1 MTRGYDMKNLF
12 LQIFKFVIVGGLSFV
27 FDFILYY
34 IFTRFISINEMTSQV
49 MSFSISLI
57 FNYMMSMRYVFI
69 SKDSLKKHHE
79 FMIFVTL
86 SILGAGLNW
95 LLFYLMVY
103 ILSVNDLITKIIVAG
118 IVMVFNFVT
127 RKLFIEKNK
136 PRKLGFI
143 GLVE

>member
-1 MTRGYDMKNLF
+1 MTRGYFMKKLF

-27 FDFILYY
+27 LDFILYY
-34 IFTRFISINEMTSQV
+34 IFTRFLSIGEMTSQV

-57 FNYMMSMRYVFI
+57 FNYMMSMRYVFV

-86 SILGAGLNW
+86 SVLGAGLNW

-103 ILSVNDLITKIIVAG
+103 VLSINDLITKIVVAG

-127 RKLFIEKNK
+127 RKLFIEKK
-136 PRKLGFI
+136 
-143 GLVE
+143 

>member
-1 MTRGYDMKNLF
+1 MTKYESLGIMTRGYFMKKLF

-27 FDFILYY
+27 LDFILYY
-34 IFTRFISINEMTSQV
+34 IFTRFLSINEMTSQV
-49 MSFSISLI
+49 MSFSISLV
-57 FNYMMSMRYVFI
+57 FNYMMSMRYVFV

-86 SILGAGLNW
+86 SVLGAGLNW

-103 ILSVNDLITKIIVAG
+103 VLSINDLITKIVVAG

-127 RKLFIEKNK
+127 RKLFIEKK
-136 PRKLGFI
+136 
-143 GLVE
+143 

>member
-1 MTRGYDMKNLF
+1 MTRGYFMKKLF

-27 FDFILYY
+27 LDFILYY
-34 IFTRFISINEMTSQV
+34 IFTRFLSINEMTSQV
-49 MSFSISLI
+49 MSFSISLV
-57 FNYMMSMRYVFI
+57 FNYMMSMKYVFV

-86 SILGAGLNW
+86 SVLGAGLNW

-103 ILSVNDLITKIIVAG
+103 VLSINDLITKIIVAG

-127 RKLFIEKNK
+127 RKLFLEKK
-136 PRKLGFI
+136 
-143 GLVE
+143 

>member
-1 MTRGYDMKNLF
+1 MSRGYFMKKLF

-27 FDFILYY
+27 LDFILYY
-34 IFTRFISINEMTSQV
+34 IFTRFLLINEMTAQV

-57 FNYMMSMRYVFI
+57 FNYLMSMKYVFV

-86 SILGAGLNW
+86 SVLGAGLNW

-103 ILSVNDLITKIIVAG
+103 VLSINDLITKIVVAG
-118 IVMVFNFVT
+118 VVMVFNFVT
-127 RKLFIEKNK
+127 RKLFIEKK
-136 PRKLGFI
+136 
-143 GLVE
+143 

>member
-1 MTRGYDMKNLF
+1 MTRGYFMKKLF

-27 FDFILYY
+27 LDFILYY
-34 IFTRFISINEMTSQV
+34 IFTRFLSINEMTSQV

-57 FNYMMSMRYVFI
+57 FNYMMSMRYVFV

-86 SILGAGLNW
+86 SVLGAGLNW

-103 ILSVNDLITKIIVAG
+103 VLSINDLITKIVVAG

-127 RKLFIEKNK
+127 RKLFIEKK
-136 PRKLGFI
+136 
-143 GLVE
+143 

>member
-1 MTRGYDMKNLF
+1 MTRGYFMKKLF

-27 FDFILYY
+27 LDFILYY
-34 IFTRFISINEMTSQV
+34 IFTRFLSINEMTSQV

-57 FNYMMSMRYVFI
+57 FNYMMSMRYVFV

-86 SILGAGLNW
+86 SVLGAGLNW

-103 ILSVNDLITKIIVAG
+103 VLSINDLITKIVVAG

-127 RKLFIEKNK
+127 RKLFLEKK
-136 PRKLGFI
+136 
-143 GLVE
+143 

>member
-1 MTRGYDMKNLF
+1 MKKLF
-12 LQIFKFVIVGGLSFV
+12 LQIFKFVLVGGLSFIL
-27 FDFILYY
+27 DFILYY
-34 IFTRFISINEMTSQV
+34 VFTRFFLISEMTSQV

-57 FNYMMSMRYVFI
+57 FNYLMSMKYVFV

-86 SILGAGLNW
+86 SVLGAGLNW

-103 ILSVNDLITKIIVAG
+103 VLSIHDLITKIVVAG

-127 RKLFIEKNK
+127 RKLFIEKK
-136 PRKLGFI
+136 
-143 GLVE
+143 

>member
-1 MTRGYDMKNLF
+1 MTRGYFMKKLF

-27 FDFILYY
+27 LDFILYY
-34 IFTRFISINEMTSQV
+34 IFTRFLSINEMTSQV

-57 FNYMMSMRYVFI
+57 FNYMMSMRYVFV

-86 SILGAGLNW
+86 SVLGAGLNW

-103 ILSVNDLITKIIVAG
+103 VLSINDLITKIIVAG

-127 RKLFIEKNK
+127 RKLFIEKK
-136 PRKLGFI
+136 
-143 GLVE
+143 

>member
-1 MTRGYDMKNLF
+1 MTRGYFMKKLF

-27 FDFILYY
+27 LDFILYY
-34 IFTRFISINEMTSQV
+34 IFTRFLSINEMTSQV
-49 MSFSISLI
+49 MSFSISLV
-57 FNYMMSMRYVFI
+57 FNYMMSMRYVFV

-86 SILGAGLNW
+86 SVLGAGLNW

-103 ILSVNDLITKIIVAG
+103 VLSINDLITKIVVAG

-127 RKLFIEKNK
+127 RKLFLEKK
-136 PRKLGFI
+136 
-143 GLVE
+143 

>member
-1 MTRGYDMKNLF
+1 MTRGYFMKKLF

-27 FDFILYY
+27 LDFILYY
-34 IFTRFISINEMTSQV
+34 IFTRFLFINEMTSQV
-49 MSFSISLI
+49 MSFSISLV
-57 FNYMMSMRYVFI
+57 FNYMMSMRYVFV

-86 SILGAGLNW
+86 SVLGAGLNW

-103 ILSVNDLITKIIVAG
+103 VLSINDLITKIIVAG

-127 RKLFIEKNK
+127 RKLFIEKK
-136 PRKLGFI
+136 
-143 GLVE
+143 

>member
-1 MTRGYDMKNLF
+1 MTRGYFMKKLF

-27 FDFILYY
+27 LDFILYY
-34 IFTRFISINEMTSQV
+34 IFTRFLSINEMTSQV
-49 MSFSISLI
+49 MSFSISLV
-57 FNYMMSMRYVFI
+57 FNYMMSMRYVFV

-86 SILGAGLNW
+86 SVLGAGLNW

-103 ILSVNDLITKIIVAG
+103 VLSINDLITKIIVAG

-127 RKLFIEKNK
+127 RKLFIEKK
-136 PRKLGFI
+136 
-143 GLVE
+143 

>member
-1 MTRGYDMKNLF
+1 MTRGYFMKKLF

-27 FDFILYY
+27 LDFILYY
-34 IFTRFISINEMTSQV
+34 IFTRFLSINEMTSQV
-49 MSFSISLI
+49 MSFSISLV
-57 FNYMMSMRYVFI
+57 FNYMMSMRYVFV

-86 SILGAGLNW
+86 SVLGAGLNW

-103 ILSVNDLITKIIVAG
+103 VLSINDLITKIVVAG

-127 RKLFIEKNK
+127 RKLFIEKK
-136 PRKLGFI
+136 
-143 GLVE
+143 

>member
-1 MTRGYDMKNLF
+1 MTRGYFMKKLF
-12 LQIFKFVIVGGLSFV
+12 LQIFKFVIVGGLSFIL
-27 FDFILYY
+27 DFILYY
-34 IFTRFISINEMTSQV
+34 FFTRFLFINEMTSQV

-57 FNYMMSMRYVFI
+57 FNYMMSMRYVFV

-86 SILGAGLNW
+86 SVLGAGLNW

-103 ILSVNDLITKIIVAG
+103 VLSIHDLITKIIVAG

-127 RKLFIEKNK
+127 RKLFIEKK
-136 PRKLGFI
+136 
-143 GLVE
+143 

>member
-1 MTRGYDMKNLF
+1 MTRGYFMKKLF

-27 FDFILYY
+27 LDFILYY
-34 IFTRFISINEMTSQV
+34 IFTRFLSINEMTSQV
-49 MSFSISLI
+49 MSFSISLV
-57 FNYMMSMRYVFI
+57 FNYMMSMKYVFV

-86 SILGAGLNW
+86 SVLGAGLNW

-103 ILSVNDLITKIIVAG
+103 VLSINDLITKIVVAG

-127 RKLFIEKNK
+127 RKLFLEKK
-136 PRKLGFI
+136 
-143 GLVE
+143 